1 MELVRTTLE
10 SRVWAVNQGTR
21 PPTGAKISAAMPIQP
36 IEAVIFDMDGV
47 LADSEPLYHLSLN
60 QVLQAHGHSL
70 TDEDNRIIL
79 GTTVEFTWQTLKDRF
94 QLEGD
99 LQDWI
104 GVYDEVLL
112 KNLRE
117 NIEPSPGLYSLLDT
131 LDGRG
136 LPFGLASSSQGNWV
150 DVILTILGVRERFR
164 VVMSG
169 DMVTDGKPAPEI
181 YLTAASKL
189 CVEPAR
195 CLVFEDSPH
204 GIQAGKA
211 AGMTVV
217 AVLTEMTQ
225 GMDLSHADH
234 HIKSL
239 SDFDLAL
246 LQPSG

>member
-1 MELVRTTLE
+1 
-10 SRVWAVNQGTR
+10 
-21 PPTGAKISAAMPIQP
+21 
-36 IEAVIFDMDGV
+36 MDGV

-79 GTTVEFTWQTLKDRF
+79 GTTVDFTWQTLKERF
-94 QLEGD
+94 RLDGEIE
-99 LQDWI
+99 DWI

-112 KNLRE
+112 KNLKE
-117 NIEPSPGLYSLLDT
+117 NIEPSPGLYALLDS
-131 LDGRG
+131 LDARG
-136 LPFGLASSSQGNWV
+136 LPFGLASSSQANWV
-150 DVILTILGVRERFR
+150 DVILTILGVKERFR

-169 DMVTDGKPAPEI
+169 DMVMNGKPAPEI
-181 YLTAASKL
+181 YLTAAGKL
-189 CVEPAR
+189 GAEPAR

-217 AVLTEMTQ
+217 AVLTDMTRD
-225 GMDLSHADH
+225 MDVSLADH
-234 HIKSL
+234 HIESL

>member
-1 MELVRTTLE
+1 MLHTTLE
-10 SRVWAVNQGTR
+10 SRVWAVNRGAR
-21 PPTGAKISAAMPIQP
+21 PQSGAKILSAMPTQP

-47 LADSEPLYHLSLN
+47 LADSEPLYHLSLD

-70 TDEDNRIIL
+70 TEEENRIIL

-94 QLEGD
+94 QLDGD

-117 NIEPSPGLYSLLDT
+117 NIEPSPGLYDLLDS
-131 LDGRG
+131 LDARA
-136 LPFGLASSSQGNWV
+136 LPFGLASSSQANWV
-150 DVILTILGVRERFR
+150 DVILTILKVKERFR

-169 DMVTDGKPAPEI
+169 DMVTDGKPHPEI
-181 YLTAASKL
+181 YLTAAGKL
-189 CVEPAR
+189 GVDPTR

-204 GIQAGKA
+204 GIKAGKA

-217 AVLTEMTQ
+217 AVLTEMTR
-225 GMDLSHADH
+225 GLDISMADH
-234 HIKSL
+234 HIESL
-239 SDFDLAL
+239 ADFDLSML
-246 LQPSG
+246 G

>member
-1 MELVRTTLE
+1 
-10 SRVWAVNQGTR
+10 
-21 PPTGAKISAAMPIQP
+21 
-36 IEAVIFDMDGV
+36 MDGV

-79 GTTVEFTWQTLKDRF
+79 GTTVDFTWQTLKDRF
-94 QLEGD
+94 RLDGEIE
-99 LQDWI
+99 DWI

-112 KNLRE
+112 KNLKE
-117 NIEPSPGLYSLLDT
+117 SVEPSPGLYDLLDT
-131 LDGRG
+131 LDARG
-136 LPFGLASSSQGNWV
+136 LAFGLASSSQANWV
-150 DVILTILGVRERFR
+150 EVILTILGVKERFR

-181 YLTAASKL
+181 YLTTASKL
-189 CVEPAR
+189 GVEPSR

-217 AVLTEMTQ
+217 AVLTEMTR
-225 GMDLSHADH
+225 DLDVSLADH
-234 HIKSL
+234 HIESL
-239 SDFDLAL
+239 ADFDLSL
-246 LQPSG
+246 LG

>member
-1 MELVRTTLE
+1 M
-10 SRVWAVNQGTR
+10 
-21 PPTGAKISAAMPIQP
+21 PTQP

-47 LADSEPLYHLSLN
+47 LADSEPLYHLSLD
-60 QVLQAHGHSL
+60 QVLNAHGHTL
-70 TDEDNRIIL
+70 TEEDNRIIL
-79 GTTVEFTWQTLKDRF
+79 GTTVEFTWKTLKERF
-94 QLEGD
+94 KLDGD

-112 KNLRE
+112 KNLKA
-117 NIEPSPGLYSLLDT
+117 NIEPSPGLYDLLDS
-131 LDGRG
+131 LQARG

-150 DVILTILGVRERFR
+150 DVILTILGVKKRFR

-169 DMVTDGKPAPEI
+169 DMVTNGKPAPEI
-181 YLTAASKL
+181 YLTAACKL
-189 CVEPAR
+189 GVEPSK

-217 AVLTEMTQ
+217 AVLTDMTR

-234 HIKSL
+234 HIESL
-239 SDFDLAL
+239 ADFDLAML
-246 LQPSG
+246 G

>member
-1 MELVRTTLE
+1 
-10 SRVWAVNQGTR
+10 
-21 PPTGAKISAAMPIQP
+21 
-36 IEAVIFDMDGV
+36 MDGV

-79 GTTVEFTWQTLKDRF
+79 GTTVDFTWQTLKERF
-94 QLEGD
+94 RLDGEIE
-99 LQDWI
+99 DWI

-112 KNLRE
+112 KNLKE
-117 NIEPSPGLYSLLDT
+117 NIEPSPGLYALLDS
-131 LDGRG
+131 LDARG
-136 LPFGLASSSQGNWV
+136 LPFGLASSSQANWV
-150 DVILTILGVRERFR
+150 DVILTILRVKERFR

-169 DMVTDGKPAPEI
+169 DMVTNGKPAPEI
-181 YLTAASKL
+181 YLTAAGKL
-189 CVEPAR
+189 GVEPAR

-217 AVLTEMTQ
+217 AVLTDMTRD
-225 GMDLSHADH
+225 MDVSLADH
-234 HIKSL
+234 HIESL

>member
-1 MELVRTTLE
+1 MLHTTLE
-10 SRVWAVNQGTR
+10 SRVWAVNRGAR
-21 PPTGAKISAAMPIQP
+21 APTGAKIFAAMPNQP

-94 QLEGD
+94 QLDGD

-117 NIEPSPGLYSLLDT
+117 SIEPSPGLYSLLDA
-131 LDGRG
+131 LDARG

-150 DVILTILGVRERFR
+150 DVILTILKVKGRFK

-169 DMVTDGKPAPEI
+169 DMVTDGKPHPEI

-189 CVEPAR
+189 GVDPSR

-217 AVLTEMTQ
+217 AVLTEMTR
-225 GMDLSHADH
+225 GLDLSHAEPPH
-234 HIKSL
+234 RIPRGL
-239 SDFDLAL
+239 
-246 LQPSG
+246 

>member
-1 MELVRTTLE
+1 
-10 SRVWAVNQGTR
+10 
-21 PPTGAKISAAMPIQP
+21 
-36 IEAVIFDMDGV
+36 MDGV

-60 QVLQAHGHSL
+60 QVLQAHGHTL

-79 GTTVEFTWQTLKDRF
+79 GTTVEFTWQTLKERF
-94 QLEGD
+94 RLDGD

-117 NIEPSPGLYSLLDT
+117 NIVPSPGLYGLLDS
-131 LDGRG
+131 LEAKD
-136 LPFGLASSSQGNWV
+136 LPFGLASSSQANWV
-150 DVILTILGVRERFR
+150 DVILTILKVKERFR

-189 CVEPAR
+189 GVIPSR

-217 AVLTEMTQ
+217 AVLTDMTL
-225 GMDLSHADH
+225 GMDLSLADH

-239 SDFDLAL
+239 ADFDLSL
-246 LQPSG
+246 LG

>member
-1 MELVRTTLE
+1 
-10 SRVWAVNQGTR
+10 
-21 PPTGAKISAAMPIQP
+21 
-36 IEAVIFDMDGV
+36 MDGV

-79 GTTVEFTWQTLKDRF
+79 GTTVDFTWQTLKERF
-94 QLEGD
+94 RLDGEIE
-99 LQDWI
+99 DWI

-112 KNLRE
+112 KNLKE
-117 NIEPSPGLYSLLDT
+117 NIEPSPGLYALLDS
-131 LDGRG
+131 LDARG
-136 LPFGLASSSQGNWV
+136 LPFGLASSSQANWV
-150 DVILTILGVRERFR
+150 DVILTILGVKERFR

-169 DMVTDGKPAPEI
+169 DMVTNGKPAPEI
-181 YLTAASKL
+181 YLTAAGKL
-189 CVEPAR
+189 GVEPAR

-217 AVLTEMTQ
+217 AVLTDMTR
-225 GMDLSHADH
+225 DLDVSLADH
-234 HIKSL
+234 HIESL

>member
-1 MELVRTTLE
+1 
-10 SRVWAVNQGTR
+10 
-21 PPTGAKISAAMPIQP
+21 MPSQP

-60 QVLQAHGHSL
+60 QVLQSHGHSL

-79 GTTVEFTWQTLKDRF
+79 GTTVDFTWQTLKERF
-94 QLEGD
+94 RLDGEIE
-99 LQDWI
+99 DWI

-112 KNLRE
+112 KNLKE
-117 NIEPSPGLYSLLDT
+117 NIEPSPGLYALLDS
-131 LDGRG
+131 LDARG
-136 LPFGLASSSQGNWV
+136 LPFGLASSSQANWV
-150 DVILTILGVRERFR
+150 DVILTILGVKERFR

-169 DMVTDGKPAPEI
+169 DMVTNGKPAPEI
-181 YLTAASKL
+181 YLTAAGKL
-189 CVEPAR
+189 GVEPAR

-217 AVLTEMTQ
+217 AVLTDMTRD
-225 GMDLSHADH
+225 MDVSLADH
-234 HIKSL
+234 HIESL

-246 LQPSG
+246 LG

>member
-1 MELVRTTLE
+1 MLHTTLE
-10 SRVWAVNQGTR
+10 SRVWAVNRGAR
-21 PPTGAKISAAMPIQP
+21 PPTGAKISAAMPNQP

-94 QLEGD
+94 QLDGD

-117 NIEPSPGLYSLLDT
+117 NIEPSPGLYDLLDT
-131 LDGRG
+131 LDARG
-136 LPFGLASSSQGNWV
+136 LPFGLASSSQGNWI
-150 DVILTILGVRERFR
+150 DVILTILKVKGRFR

-169 DMVTDGKPAPEI
+169 DMVTDGKPHPEI

-189 CVEPAR
+189 GVDPTR

-217 AVLTEMTQ
+217 AVLTEMTR
-225 GMDLSHADH
+225 GLDISHADH
-234 HIKSL
+234 HIESL
-239 SDFDLAL
+239 ADFDLAML
-246 LQPSG
+246 G

>member
-1 MELVRTTLE
+1 M
-10 SRVWAVNQGTR
+10 
-21 PPTGAKISAAMPIQP
+21 PTHP

-47 LADSEPLYHLSLN
+47 LTDSEPLYHLSLD

-70 TDEDNRIIL
+70 TDEDNRVIL

-94 QLEGD
+94 QLDGD

-117 NIEPSPGLYSLLDT
+117 NIEPSPGLYDLLDN
-131 LDGRG
+131 LDAQG
-136 LPFGLASSSQGNWV
+136 LPFGLASSSQANWV
-150 DVILTILGVRERFR
+150 DVILTILGIKQRFR

-169 DMVTDGKPAPEI
+169 DMVTNGKPAPDI

-189 CVEPAR
+189 GVEPSR
-195 CLVFEDSPH
+195 SLVFEDSPH

-217 AVLTEMTQ
+217 AVLTDMTRD
-225 GMDLSHADH
+225 MDLSSADY
-234 HIKSL
+234 HIESL
-239 SDFDLAL
+239 ADFNISL
-246 LQPSG
+246 LS

>member
-1 MELVRTTLE
+1 MKEHRAL
-10 SRVWAVNQGTR
+10 
-21 PPTGAKISAAMPIQP
+21 TGAKISAAMPNQP

-60 QVLQAHGHSL
+60 QVLQAHGYSL
-70 TDEDNRIIL
+70 SDEDNRIIL

-94 QLEGD
+94 RLDGD

-117 NIEPSPGLYSLLDT
+117 NIVPSPGLYDLLDS
-131 LDGRG
+131 LQARG
-136 LPFGLASSSQGNWV
+136 LPFGLASSSQSNWV
-150 DVILTILGVRERFR
+150 EVILAILKVKERFR

-169 DMVTDGKPAPEI
+169 DMVINGKPAPEI

-189 CVEPAR
+189 GIEPSR

-204 GIQAGKA
+204 GIKAGKA

-225 GMDLSHADH
+225 GLDLSLADH
-234 HIKSL
+234 HIESL
-239 SDFDLAL
+239 ADFDLAL
-246 LQPSG
+246 LG

>member
-1 MELVRTTLE
+1 
-10 SRVWAVNQGTR
+10 
-21 PPTGAKISAAMPIQP
+21 MPSQP

-79 GTTVEFTWQTLKDRF
+79 GTTVDFTWQTLKERF
-94 QLEGD
+94 RLDGEIEN
-99 LQDWI
+99 WI

-112 KNLRE
+112 KNLKE
-117 NIEPSPGLYSLLDT
+117 NIEPSPGLYALLDS
-131 LDGRG
+131 LDARG
-136 LPFGLASSSQGNWV
+136 LPFGLASSSQANWV
-150 DVILTILGVRERFR
+150 DVILTILGVKERFR

-169 DMVTDGKPAPEI
+169 DMVTNGKPAPEI
-181 YLTAASKL
+181 YLTAAGKL
-189 CVEPAR
+189 GVEPAR

-217 AVLTEMTQ
+217 AVLTDMTRD
-225 GMDLSHADH
+225 MDVSLADH
-234 HIKSL
+234 HIESL

>member
-21 PPTGAKISAAMPIQP
+21 PPTGAKISAAMPSKP

-60 QVLQAHGHSL
+60 QVLQAHGHTL

-94 QLEGD
+94 QLDGD

-117 NIEPSPGLYSLLDT
+117 NIEPAPGLYALLDR
-131 LDGRG
+131 LDGRD

-150 DVILTILGVRERFR
+150 DVILTILGVKERFR

-181 YLTAASKL
+181 YLTAAGKL
-189 CVEPAR
+189 GVEPSR

-225 GMDLSHADH
+225 DMDLSLADH
-234 HIKSL
+234 HVESL
-239 SDFDLAL
+239 ADFDLSL
-246 LQPSG
+246 LG